1 MRLPTDETLKKNIT
15 MKKINI
21 IASLL
26 LGGLLFTACDSD
38 RDDNPTLVMPSSF
51 ELYAPADAENNT
63 LDLLNS
69 STVDFTANQPDFG
82 GFPVATTYTLQI
94 SLDSVFTDA
103 DEATGTTQNYADL
116 STTFTQP
123 TMSVK
128 ASELNESMINLYE
141 TIKNTGSYDNAVRPL
156 YVRCKANIS
165 TVKGSDVYSNVVEL
179 PNVLATYKAPDVTL
193 PTDMYLCGSSIGT
206 AWKTWQHMAPV
217 YGATGQFYTL
227 IYVPAGGAFKW
238 GLKEEDWHGA
248 SEIATIDDQAGAGV
262 SASSDDNLVFANAGW
277 YTIKFTTKIRSNK
290 VQYTMII
297 GKGDVKVTGAS
308 VGSFDTPLSMTAPA
322 DQTGDWTFNGFT
334 AKGELRAYIV
344 VPGSDW
350 WRTEFTIQKS
360 DNTIYYR
367 TIDIPHNWM
376 ESKGDGYSVT
386 AEPGKTLK
394 VNFDKGTASLE

>member
-1 MRLPTDETLKKNIT
+1 MNIT

-21 IASLL
+21 LASLL
-26 LGGLLFTACDSD
+26 LGGLLFSACDSD
-38 RDDNPTLVMPSSF
+38 RDDNPTLVMPTGF

-103 DEATGTTQNYADL
+103 DEATGTTQNYADP

-179 PNVLATYKAPDVTL
+179 PNVLATYKARRN
-193 PTDMYLCGSSIGT
+193 T
-206 AWKTWQHMAPV
+206 AYRHVSLRQQHR
-217 YGATGQFYTL
+217 Y
-227 IYVPAGGAFKW
+227 
-238 GLKEEDWHGA
+238 
-248 SEIATIDDQAGAGV
+248 
-262 SASSDDNLVFANAGW
+262 
-277 YTIKFTTKIRSNK
+277 
-290 VQYTMII
+290 
-297 GKGDVKVTGAS
+297 
-308 VGSFDTPLSMTAPA
+308 
-322 DQTGDWTFNGFT
+322 
-334 AKGELRAYIV
+334 
-344 VPGSDW
+344 
-350 WRTEFTIQKS
+350 
-360 DNTIYYR
+360 
-367 TIDIPHNWM
+367 
-376 ESKGDGYSVT
+376 
-386 AEPGKTLK
+386 
-394 VNFDKGTASLE
+394 SLEDVAAHGSCLWCNRTVLYLNLCASRRCLQVGTQGGRLARCF